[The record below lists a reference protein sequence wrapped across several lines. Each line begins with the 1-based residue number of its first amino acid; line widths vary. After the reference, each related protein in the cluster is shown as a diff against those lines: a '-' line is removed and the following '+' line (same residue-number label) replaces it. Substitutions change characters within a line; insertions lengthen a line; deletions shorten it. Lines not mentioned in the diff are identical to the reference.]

1 MSVYF
6 PLGKYKLSVCS
17 FLEYCYKTAR
27 AHNFSCFSERCLV
40 DYRNVH
46 KVFQPWTWEYQD
58 LHLNSTIISD
68 RNVHKVFQPWTWE
81 YQDLHLNNT
90 IISVLFFKSN
100 IFFHYKFS
108 FSTPSLTAFKTWQN
122 TETGNKVLANSLQL
136 IWLAFQ

>member
-17 FLEYCYKTAR
+17 FLEYCYKTLR

-90 IISVLFFKSN
+90 IISVLFLN
-100 IFFHYKFS
+100 QIFFFIINFLSAHHRWLHLKLDRTLKQEIKFWLTHYS
-108 FSTPSLTAFKTWQN
+108 
-122 TETGNKVLANSLQL
+122 
-136 IWLAFQ
+136 